1 MDLKNALYFTAG
13 AVSGGIGV
21 YIVLARKF
29 EKDFQEITLE
39 INEEMKKL
47 AEQRIQQ
54 VAEEDAS
61 GDPGPDEGPD
71 PEQLI
76 QGYSSDLPEAAL
88 EDVPQE
94 VVTRFV
100 GDRQHMEAYRI
111 TEEEF
116 LAPNH
121 QEHVSINYYLEDDVF
136 ADSQGVPLQNTSWFD
151 NIISEVTAS
160 DSIIYIRSMSRN
172 ADFEVTI
179 IDDSY
184 ESSVLGVQGYDEV
197 D

>member
-1 MDLKNALYFTAG
+1 MDLKNILYFTAG
-13 AVSGGIGV
+13 AISGGVGV

-39 INEEMKKL
+39 INEEMKRL
-47 AEQRIQQ
+47 AEERIRS
-54 VAEEDAS
+54 VEDDSDS
-61 GDPGPDEGPD
+61 GDSGPHEGPD
-71 PEQLI
+71 PEHLI
-76 QGYSSDLPEAAL
+76 QSYSSDLPEASL

-94 VVTRFV
+94 VITRVV

-121 QEHVSINYYLEDDVF
+121 QEHMSINYYLEDDVF
-136 ADSQGVPLQNTSWFD
+136 ADSQGIPLQNTSWFD

-160 DSIIYIRSMSRN
+160 DSIVYIRSMMRN
-172 ADFEVTI
+172 IDFEVTI